1 MDTIYAILRTTALR
15 DGRISDDE
23 AKMLDSVIQE
33 LDGYSRVLV
42 KAMEDGIIDSEEKK
56 ELDKW
61 RKRVWNKAVEVV
73 TDDGVINED
82 EHELLLSLVEIINT
96 LEARE

>member
-23 AKMLDSVIQE
+23 AKTLDSIIQE

-73 TDDGVINED
+73 TEDGVINED